1 MIIPSAQI
9 EEKRR
14 LFPVDTDE
22 SGSESENEVVSAE
35 DSDQDMVEEIE
46 VEESDLS
53 KPRRIFQSTWDCL
66 SLPIM
71 EEDLIVVRCD
81 FLVEKEQHC
90 LHSQN
95 LAMFHDG

>member
-22 SGSESENEVVSAE
+22 SGSESDNGVVSAE
-35 DSDQDMVEEIE
+35 HSDKDMVEEIE

-53 KPRRIFQSTWDCL
+53 KPRRIFQSTWDSL
-66 SLPIM
+66 SPPTM
-71 EEDLIVVRCD
+71 EEDLVVVQCD
-81 FLVEKEQHC
+81 FPVEKEQHG
-90 LHSQN
+90 LHWQN
-95 LAMFHDG
+95 LATFHDG

>member
-1 MIIPSAQI
+1 M
-9 EEKRR
+9 
-14 LFPVDTDE
+14 DTDE

-53 KPRRIFQSTWDCL
+53 KPRRIFQSTWDSL

-71 EEDLIVVRCD
+71 EEELIVERCD
-81 FLVEKEQHC
+81 FPVAKEQHG
-90 LHSQN
+90 LHWQK
-95 LAMFHDG
+95 LATFRDG

>member
-1 MIIPSAQI
+1 MIPSAQN

-14 LFPVDTDE
+14 WFPVDTDE

-53 KPRRIFQSTWDCL
+53 KPRRILQSTWDSL
-66 SLPIM
+66 SPPTM

-81 FLVEKEQHC
+81 FLVEKEQHD
-90 LHSQN
+90 LHWQN
-95 LAMFHDG
+95 LATFHDG

>member
-22 SGSESENEVVSAE
+22 SGSESDNEVVNAE
-35 DSDQDMVEEIE
+35 NSDKDMVEEIE

-53 KPRRIFQSTWDCL
+53 KPRRILQSTWDSSVL
-66 SLPIM
+66 LPW
-71 EEDLIVVRCD
+71 
-81 FLVEKEQHC
+81 KKT
-90 LHSQN
+90 S
-95 LAMFHDG
+95 

>member
-14 LFPVDTDE
+14 LFPVDTDD
-22 SGSESENEVVSAE
+22 SGSESENEVATAE

-53 KPRRIFQSTWDCL
+53 KPRRILQSTWDSSVL
-66 SLPIM
+66 LPW
-71 EEDLIVVRCD
+71 
-81 FLVEKEQHC
+81 KKT
-90 LHSQN
+90 S
-95 LAMFHDG
+95 